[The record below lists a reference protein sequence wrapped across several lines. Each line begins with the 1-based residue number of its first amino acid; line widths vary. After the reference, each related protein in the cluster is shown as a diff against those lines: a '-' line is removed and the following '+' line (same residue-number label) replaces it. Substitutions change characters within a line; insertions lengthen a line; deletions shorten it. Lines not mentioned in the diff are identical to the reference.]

1 MKRIYVLRHGKSD
14 WDADY
19 DTDHDRPLKK
29 RGIRAA
35 RRMGR
40 FLAAAEEEPEA
51 VVSSSAARALTT
63 AQLAAEAG
71 NWAAEIRVQP
81 DLYGGGRARFLKE
94 IQRQDDAIDSVLVAG
109 HAPTCSDFI
118 GSLIGS
124 AEIRFPTAAVAR
136 IDVDVERWEAVQ
148 VGEGQLIWLVVPKL
162 LERAGFDQL

>member
-1 MKRIYVLRHGKSD
+1 MKQIYVLRHGKSD

-29 RGIRAA
+29 RGSRAA

-40 FLAAAEEEPEA
+40 FLSAADEEPEA
-51 VVSSSAARALTT
+51 VVSSSAVRALTT

-71 NWAAEIRVQP
+71 NWAAEVRVQP
-81 DLYGGGRARFLKE
+81 ELYGAHRMRVLEEVQG
-94 IQRQDDAIDSVLVAG
+94 QDDMVDSVLIAG
-109 HAPTCSDFI
+109 HEPTCSDFV

-136 IDVDVERWEAVQ
+136 IDVAVERWEAIQ
-148 VGEGQLIWLVVPKL
+148 FGDGQLIWLVAPKL